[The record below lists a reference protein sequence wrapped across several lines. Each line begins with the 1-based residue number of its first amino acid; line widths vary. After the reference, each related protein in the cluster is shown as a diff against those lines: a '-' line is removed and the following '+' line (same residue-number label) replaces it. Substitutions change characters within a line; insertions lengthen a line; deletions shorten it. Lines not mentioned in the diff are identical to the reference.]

1 MASSKKKGGGARP
14 KPKAKA
20 APKPKHKPAPVPAPK
35 KAPAAKDKG
44 KPAPKQEK
52 LPPAPKGKLPAGAPA
67 KLAVGGKPG
76 AKPGAPAAP
85 GAAPARPAGK
95 KSSRRSTLLQRRGP
109 DGQILAPLPGGT
121 QSAEEATYLF
131 RGVIATQKTTAD
143 VAIHEIVAKKQPES
157 PLAQRPELERH
168 HGALWLRF
176 HQGPIEP
183 GLPNRGQP
191 KRTFQGVIERAKQRR
206 REIGAF
212 LRGLDV
218 GRPESSQIDS
228 HGEASLQSLMEWSA
242 RLEKL
247 ADADE
252 PAQGDYGQFHRGLD
266 QLDHTTEALIVDVEQ
281 TLRRMGGGRQK
292 PEKDKDK
299 DKDRDK

>member
-1 MASSKKKGGGARP
+1 MASSKKKGGAR
-14 KPKAKA
+14 PKAKA
-20 APKPKHKPAPVPAPK
+20 QPKPKK
-35 KAPAAKDKG
+35 KAQGAKEKG
-44 KPAPKQEK
+44 KPAAKLEK
-52 LPPAPKGKLPAGAPA
+52 PQPAKAKPPAVPA
-67 KLAVGGKPG
+67 KAAPSGAKPGGKPG
-76 AKPGAPAAP
+76 APGAP
-85 GAAPARPAGK
+85 GAHPPRPAGK
-95 KSSRRSTLLQRRGP
+95 KSSRRSPLLQRRGP
-109 DGQILAPLPGGT
+109 DGQILAPGELLLPGGT

-131 RGVIATQKTTAD
+131 RGVIATQKTNAD
-143 VAIHEIVAKKQPES
+143 TAIHEIVAKKQPDN
-157 PLAQRPELERH
+157 PLAQRSELERQ
-168 HGALWLRF
+168 HGALWMRF
-176 HQGPIEP
+176 HQGPIEAS
-183 GLPNRGQP
+183 LPNRGQP
-191 KRTFQGVIERAKQRR
+191 KKTFQGVIERAKQRR

-247 ADADE
+247 VDADE

-292 PEKDKDK
+292 PEKEK
-299 DKDRDK
+299 